1 MLPVN
6 ARNNSADMVVN
17 DGFKWRTG
25 AMAMT
30 RSIKNGSLFFP
41 VTCHHFIS
49 SIPELERLYSIVRHG
64 EVTDDRVDN
73 ARVDKG

>member
-30 RSIKNGSLFFP
+30 RSTRNGTLLPYSVLILFLDSHLNLNACSRSLDMEKSPMIVSTTP
-41 VTCHHFIS
+41 VS
-49 SIPELERLYSIVRHG
+49 M
-64 EVTDDRVDN
+64 
-73 ARVDKG
+73 